1 MKKLIIFLLL
11 SISAL
16 MFGNDSEKATKLDY
30 ITKIEKVQYED
41 NEYKAYVKYEQ
52 SLSDDGT
59 FGLNIVRLCRSL
71 KILQEKYP
79 NANWLYSD
87 VIDDNGEM
95 IMTASMKIGKANLL
109 DKDDNVEICKEVLNN
124 GNLLL
129 APDLRAKLQGFINKG
144 EIPLL

>member
-16 MFGNDSEKATKLDY
+16 MFGNDSEKVTKLDY

-59 FGLNIVRLCRSL
+59 LGLNVVRLCRSL
-71 KILQEKYP
+71 KALQEKYP
-79 NANWLYSD
+79 NAKWLYAD
-87 VIDDNGEM
+87 IIDNDNKM
-95 IMTASMKIGKANLL
+95 IITASMKVGKANLI
-109 DKDDNVEICKEVLNN
+109 DKNDNISICKEVLTN
-124 GNLLL
+124 GNILLT
-129 APDLRAKLQGFINKG
+129 PNLRSKVQQFINKG